1 MLFRT
6 LVRNMALEG
15 MRVLEKI
22 NLYDT
27 FLLDLF
33 KLEPDKAAF
42 SNTSLL
48 SYALGYRSVDT
59 LDESKD
65 N

>member
-1 MLFRT
+1 
-6 LVRNMALEG
+6 MALEG